1 MKNHKFLLTETLLQ
15 TNSDVGIGGY
25 TFFGRARCGK
35 KGGGVGILIQ
45 NELKNIYTPLIS
57 ERPIEM
63 IWIAVRQKNRKPLM
77 IGCYYGKQE
86 SRCSKDEIVEEINLL
101 AEEIE
106 EYKKEGETIIF
117 IDGNGKLGILGEE
130 KSRNGKLLDA
140 LFDEHSLTVMNRSNK
155 CIGKVTRHGT
165 TNDDEKSAIDFVVA
179 GKEIE
184 QDIKSMKID
193 EEGLLK
199 IRGDKC
205 TDHNTITLHLIVKSI
220 ERMKQTKMTNWRLN
234 APEQYW
240 IKFRRELDRFG
251 NEVQDILDSES
262 DTLAQKYKKW
272 MKGIETA
279 ARISFGKTTV
289 KLNSNEKFSQK
300 VKDMNGETKPKKRVK
315 RR

>member
-1 MKNHKFLLTETLLQ
+1 M
-15 TNSDVGIGGY
+15 
-25 TFFGRARCGK
+25 
-35 KGGGVGILIQ
+35 
-45 NELKNIYTPLIS
+45 P
-57 ERPIEM
+57 
-63 IWIAVRQKNRKPLM
+63 KP
-77 IGCYYGKQE
+77 
-86 SRCSKDEIVEEINLL
+86 
-101 AEEIE
+101 
-106 EYKKEGETIIF
+106 
-117 IDGNGKLGILGEE
+117 
-130 KSRNGKLLDA
+130 
-140 LFDEHSLTVMNRSNK
+140 
-155 CIGKVTRHGT
+155 
-165 TNDDEKSAIDFVVA
+165 
-179 GKEIE
+179 
-184 QDIKSMKID
+184 
-193 EEGLLK
+193 
-199 IRGDKC
+199 
-205 TDHNTITLHLIVKSI
+205 NTITLHLMVKSL